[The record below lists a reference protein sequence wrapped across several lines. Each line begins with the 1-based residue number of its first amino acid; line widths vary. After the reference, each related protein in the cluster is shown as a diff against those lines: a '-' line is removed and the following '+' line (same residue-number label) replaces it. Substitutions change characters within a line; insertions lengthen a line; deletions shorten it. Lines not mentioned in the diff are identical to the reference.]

1 MGIWDNFSIKKL
13 IGAKPIQS
21 VLPMTGPLGSTV
33 SINRGIVTWQGA
45 DAQSFVNDG
54 YAANDIV
61 YSIVKL
67 ITDKARIAPF
77 GVYRVI
83 DQASAKKY
91 KSLMSQPE
99 KIENWKE
106 IEALKTKA
114 FEIYTGDARLTDLL
128 EHPNDTDSWA
138 DVVEQW
144 CAFKLV
150 TGNSF
155 VYGRLIEAGANQGKP
170 LSINVLPAQYMAI
183 IANVEVFPPV
193 VAGYQLYYGKLWS
206 FKKEEI
212 LHDKYFNPQ
221 WNITGN
227 QLYGQSPLK
236 AASRTLT
243 RSNEAKTAAVSAFQ
257 NGGPAGV
264 LFMNDDR
271 FDPISGGQQAQALK
285 KSVSE
290 KGGSANFNQIAV
302 SGYKVDWKEIG
313 LSPVEL
319 GILESEKWDMVSL
332 CNIYGVPSQLLNDA
346 ANKTYNNQSEG
357 EKALTLRCAIPLLNE
372 IRDDLNKKLHTDWG
386 YANQRDIFIDYDICV
401 YKELEANKAEQVAW
415 LNQAWWLTPKQKYEA
430 MGMQIPD
437 YVDQAELEKL
447 YIPSSLQPTD
457 AFQPIELPKNINDL
471 LNNK

>member
-1 MGIWDNFSIKKL
+1 MAIWDVFSKKK
-13 IGAKPIQS
+13 ISAVKPLQS

-33 SINRGIVTWQGA
+33 AINRGIVTWQGA

-54 YAANDIV
+54 YVGNDIV
-61 YSIVKL
+61 YSIVRL
-67 ITDKARIAPF
+67 ITDKAKLAPF
-77 GVYRVI
+77 GVFKVI
-83 DQASAKKY
+83 NESAAKKY
-91 KSLMSQPE
+91 KALMSQPE
-99 KIENWKE
+99 KIKNWKDVLE
-106 IEALKTKA
+106 LRSKA
-114 FEIYTGDARLTDLL
+114 FEEYTGDQRLNELL
-128 EHPNDTDSWA
+128 KHPNEEDSWA

-155 VYGRLIEAGANQGKP
+155 VYGRLIEGGANMGKP
-170 LSINVLPAQYMAI
+170 LTINVLPAQYMAI

-193 VAGYQLYYGKLWS
+193 VAGYQLYFGKLWS
-206 FKKEEI
+206 FKREEI

-271 FDPISGGQQAQALK
+271 FDPISGGEQAAALK

-290 KGGSANFNQIAV
+290 KAGSSNYNQIAV

-332 CNIYGVPSQLLNDA
+332 CNVYGVPSQLMNDA
-346 ANKTYNNQSEG
+346 SNKTFNNQQEG

-372 IRDDLNKKLHTDWG
+372 IRDDFNKKLHTDWG
-386 YANQRDIFIDYDICV
+386 YANQQDIFIDYDLTV
-401 YKELEANKAEQVAW
+401 YQELEANKVQQVDW
-415 LNQAWWLTPKQKYEA
+415 LDKAWWLTPIQKYEE
-430 MGMQIPD
+430 MGIHVPD
-437 YVDQAELEKL
+437 ELRDELSKI
-447 YIPSSLQPTD
+447 YIPSNLQALDT
-457 AFQPIELPKNINDL
+457 FQPMEAPKNLNDL

>member
-1 MGIWDNFSIKKL
+1 MGLFDFITKL
-13 IGAKPIQS
+13 KAPSSRQLQS
-21 VLPMTGPLGSTV
+21 VLPMPGPLGSTV
-33 SINRGIVTWQGA
+33 SINRGIVTWQGS

-54 YAANDIV
+54 YVGNDIV

-67 ITDKARIAPF
+67 ITDKARLAPF
-77 GVYRVI
+77 SVYKVI
-83 DQASAKKY
+83 DERAAKKY
-91 KSLMSQPE
+91 KALISQPE
-99 KIENWKE
+99 KVKNWKE
-106 IEALKTKA
+106 LSELRAKA
-114 FEIYTGDARLTDLL
+114 FEEYNGDSRLNELL
-128 EHPNDTDSWA
+128 KHPNDEDSWA
-138 DVVEQW
+138 DIVEQW

-155 VYGRLIEAGANQGKP
+155 VYGRLIEGGANEGKP

-183 IANVEVFPPV
+183 IANVEVFPPM

-206 FKKEEI
+206 FDRREI

-227 QLYGQSPLK
+227 QLYGQSPLR
-236 AASRTLT
+236 AAAKVLT

-271 FDPISGGQQAQALK
+271 FDPISGASQAQALK

-290 KGGSANFNQIAV
+290 KAGAQNFNQIAV
-302 SGYKVDWKEIG
+302 SGYKVDWKQIG

-319 GILESEKWDMVSL
+319 NILESEKWDMVSL

-346 ANKTYNNQSEG
+346 NNKTYNNQQEG

-372 IRDDLNKKLHTDWG
+372 IRDDFNKKLHTDWG
-386 YANQRDIFIDYDICV
+386 YANQQDVYIDYDITV
-401 YKELEANKAEQVAW
+401 YQELEANKVAQVDW
-415 LNQAWWLTPKQKYEA
+415 LDKAWWLTPIQKYEE
-430 MGMQIPD
+430 MGIHVPD
-437 YVDQAELEKL
+437 ELREELSKI
-447 YIPSSLQPTD
+447 YIPTNLQALDT
-457 AFQPIELPKNINDL
+457 FQPIEVPKNIDDL
-471 LNNK
+471 LNTK